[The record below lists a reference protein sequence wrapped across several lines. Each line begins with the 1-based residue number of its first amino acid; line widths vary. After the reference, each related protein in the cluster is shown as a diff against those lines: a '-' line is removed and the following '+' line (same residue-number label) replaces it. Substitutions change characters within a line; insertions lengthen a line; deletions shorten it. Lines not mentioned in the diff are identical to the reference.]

1 MKEWK
6 VGLNCCK
13 CNFFFFEVFCKNL
26 VDGKWYEFDDFKVKS
41 MVEVEVKIFFVY
53 LLFYQRKGVMN
64 SVRED
69 LEIGYYWIYK
79 LYFNVFKSVIKNL
92 NRNFNNLQLTENII
106 D

>member
-53 LLFYQRKGVMN
+53 LLFY
-64 SVRED
+64 
-69 LEIGYYWIYK
+69 
-79 LYFNVFKSVIKNL
+79 
-92 NRNFNNLQLTENII
+92 
-106 D
+106 